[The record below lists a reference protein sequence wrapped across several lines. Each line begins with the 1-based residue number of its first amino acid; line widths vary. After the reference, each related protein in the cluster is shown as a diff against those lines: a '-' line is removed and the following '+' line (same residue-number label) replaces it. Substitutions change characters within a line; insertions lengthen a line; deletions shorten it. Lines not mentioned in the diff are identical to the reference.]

1 MRDRGRNSLY
11 AYNLT
16 GANMQINFLNLF
28 NQISEIKGLSEQLKG
43 VADGVRSPLNSG
55 FSPVMG
61 IKDVGGIHERVLTN
75 DPGSAQH
82 SLKGFNTQ
90 LAWLAETLQT
100 ELASFESQDELTS
113 RGLDVADAGGG
124 GGASSMPI
132 VSQPDPGYSPFGFTV
147 PIVDPGASIMGLASN
162 LFSTR
167 FWDVSEANA
176 RWGALSGEV
185 ADIVAG
191 LERSAASLESEN
203 DSEATTRAAQKI
215 REVAQAGT
223 HFIANANVMQQKLF
237 GFQAQLVN
245 VQPEAI
251 ALAFEVAA
259 IPDPAARAAAEKAA
273 LTYMQGVLQ
282 QQVISAMPYQHALMD
297 AAPPSGGGDTSTHFG
312 AVAGD
317 GNRYNTDGV
326 AWPQKIAEAIES
338 GAVGPGSFNVA
349 NGQIQGLE
357 SVGMGAEDIAKFHG
371 ELQNRGR
378 GILSDLGFGEALAP
392 INAAEVNTSAASA
405 GIGALNPVHGT
416 MAGAT
421 TAPGGAPYAASGL
434 NGLGSVG
441 LADGRGNQLPGGIAG
456 LSGRLPEASAN
467 PTTSAAG
474 LGGLNSSF
482 GGPQTGTHP
491 VLGGLPGAV
500 TGSGQQREGRASLS
514 GSGLLGGN
522 SGSGAVGVGGMG
534 GVAGP
539 GAVGNAGGVVGAA
552 GGAHG
557 AKSGVGNARGAGIRM
572 MPLMGG
578 MARGGDGERRIKS
591 VTTQVERDPNRRDLL
606 GEAPAVLPGVIG
618 DWARE
623 EN

>member
-1 MRDRGRNSLY
+1 
-11 AYNLT
+11 
-16 GANMQINFLNLF
+16 MQINFLNLF

-124 GGASSMPI
+124 GGAASMPI

-147 PIVDPGASIMGLASN
+147 PIVDTGASIMGLASN

-237 GFQAQLVN
+237 GFQAQLIN

-259 IPDPAARAAAEKAA
+259 IPDPVARAAAEKAA

-357 SVGMGAEDIAKFHG
+357 SVGMGAEDIAKLHG
-371 ELQNRGR
+371 DLHNRGR
-378 GILSDLGFGEALAP
+378 SILNDLGFGEALAP

-405 GIGALNPVHGT
+405 GIGSLNPVHGT
-416 MAGAT
+416 MTGAT

-456 LSGRLPEASAN
+456 LNGRLPEASAN

-500 TGSGQQREGRASLS
+500 TGAGQQREGRASLS
-514 GSGLLGGN
+514 GNGLLGGN
-522 SGSGAVGVGGMG
+522 AGSGAVGVGGMG
-534 GVAGP
+534 SVAGP

-557 AKSGVGNARGAGIRM
+557 AKPGVGNARGAGMRM

>member
-1 MRDRGRNSLY
+1 
-11 AYNLT
+11 
-16 GANMQINFLNLF
+16 
-28 NQISEIKGLSEQLKG
+28 
-43 VADGVRSPLNSG
+43 
-55 FSPVMG
+55 
-61 IKDVGGIHERVLTN
+61 
-75 DPGSAQH
+75 
-82 SLKGFNTQ
+82 
-90 LAWLAETLQT
+90 
-100 ELASFESQDELTS
+100 
-113 RGLDVADAGGG
+113 
-124 GGASSMPI
+124 MPI

-147 PIVDPGASIMGLASN
+147 PIVDTGASIMGLASN

-237 GFQAQLVN
+237 GFQAQLIN

-259 IPDPAARAAAEKAA
+259 IPDPVARAAAEKAA

-317 GNRYNTDGV
+317 GNQYNTDGV

-357 SVGMGAEDIAKFHG
+357 SVGMGAEDIAKLHG
-371 ELQNRGR
+371 DLHNRGR
-378 GILSDLGFGEALAP
+378 SILNDLGFGEALAP

-405 GIGALNPVHGT
+405 GIGSLNPVHGT
-416 MAGAT
+416 MTGAT

-456 LSGRLPEASAN
+456 LNGRLPEASAN

-500 TGSGQQREGRASLS
+500 TGAGQQREGRASLS
-514 GSGLLGGN
+514 GNGLLGGN
-522 SGSGAVGVGGMG
+522 AGSGAVGVGGMG
-534 GVAGP
+534 SVAGP

-557 AKSGVGNARGAGIRM
+557 AKPGVGNARGAGMRM

>member
-1 MRDRGRNSLY
+1 
-11 AYNLT
+11 
-16 GANMQINFLNLF
+16 
-28 NQISEIKGLSEQLKG
+28 
-43 VADGVRSPLNSG
+43 
-55 FSPVMG
+55 
-61 IKDVGGIHERVLTN
+61 
-75 DPGSAQH
+75 
-82 SLKGFNTQ
+82 
-90 LAWLAETLQT
+90 
-100 ELASFESQDELTS
+100 
-113 RGLDVADAGGG
+113 
-124 GGASSMPI
+124 MPI
-132 VSQPDPGYSPFGFTV
+132 VSQPDPGYCPFGFTV

-203 DSEATTRAAQKI
+203 DSEATTRAAHKI

-259 IPDPAARAAAEKAA
+259 IPDPVARAAAEKAA

-326 AWPQKIAEAIES
+326 AWPQKIAEAIQS
-338 GAVGPGSFNVA
+338 GAVGPGSFDVA
-349 NGQIQGLE
+349 NGQIQGLGG
-357 SVGMGAEDIAKFHG
+357 VGMGAEDIAKFHG

-378 GILSDLGFGEALAP
+378 DILSDLGFGEALAP
-392 INAAEVNTSAASA
+392 IDAAGVNTSAASA
-405 GIGALNPVHGT
+405 GVGALNPVHGT
-416 MAGAT
+416 MTGAT
-421 TAPGGAPYAASGL
+421 TAPGGAPYAAGGL

-456 LSGRLPEASAN
+456 LNGRLPEASAN

-500 TGSGQQREGRASLS
+500 TGAGQQREGRASLS
-514 GSGLLGGN
+514 GSGLLGG
-522 SGSGAVGVGGMG
+522 SAGSGAVGVGGMG

-539 GAVGNAGGVVGAA
+539 GGAGAGGSAGGVVGAA

-557 AKSGVGNARGAGIRM
+557 AKSGVSNARGAGMRM

-578 MARGGDGERRIKS
+578 MARGSDGERRIKS

>member
-1 MRDRGRNSLY
+1 MLIDRRNMRVEVQNVDRLSRRLDALQGKATSPLDGGFS
-11 AYNLT
+11 T
-16 GANMQINFLNLF
+16 VT
-28 NQISEIKGLSEQLKG
+28 GLSE
-43 VADGVRSPLNSG
+43 
-55 FSPVMG
+55 
-61 IKDVGGIHERVLTN
+61 VGAIHQRVLAT
-75 DPGSAQH
+75 DPGSARN
-82 SLKGFNTQ
+82 SLEGFRGQ
-90 LAWLAETLQT
+90 VSWLGEALQT
-100 ELASFESQDELTS
+100 ELASFESQDILTS

-124 GGASSMPI
+124 GGAASMPI

-147 PIVDPGASIMGLASN
+147 PIVDPGTSIMGLASN

-237 GFQAQLVN
+237 GFQAQLIN

-259 IPDPAARAAAEKAA
+259 IPDPVARAAAEKAA

-317 GNRYNTDGV
+317 GNQYNTDGV

-357 SVGMGAEDIAKFHG
+357 SVGMGAEDIAKLHG
-371 ELQNRGR
+371 DLHNRGR
-378 GILSDLGFGEALAP
+378 SILNDLGFGEALAP

-405 GIGALNPVHGT
+405 GIGSLNPVHGT
-416 MAGAT
+416 MTGAT

-456 LSGRLPEASAN
+456 LNGRLPEASAN

-500 TGSGQQREGRASLS
+500 TGAGQQREGRASLS
-514 GSGLLGGN
+514 GNGLLGGN
-522 SGSGAVGVGGMG
+522 AGSGAVGVGGMG

-557 AKSGVGNARGAGIRM
+557 AKPGVGNARGAGMRM

>member
-1 MRDRGRNSLY
+1 MLIDRRNMRVEVQNVDRLSRRLDALQGKATSPLDGGFS
-11 AYNLT
+11 T
-16 GANMQINFLNLF
+16 VT
-28 NQISEIKGLSEQLKG
+28 GLSE
-43 VADGVRSPLNSG
+43 
-55 FSPVMG
+55 
-61 IKDVGGIHERVLTN
+61 VGAIHQRVLAT
-75 DPGSAQH
+75 DPGSARN
-82 SLKGFNTQ
+82 SLEGFRGQ
-90 LAWLAETLQT
+90 VSWLGETLQT

-113 RGLDVADAGGG
+113 RGLDIADAGGG
-124 GGASSMPI
+124 GGALSMPI

-259 IPDPAARAAAEKAA
+259 IPDPVARAAAEKAA

-357 SVGMGAEDIAKFHG
+357 SVGMGAEDIAKLHG
-371 ELQNRGR
+371 DLHNRGR
-378 GILSDLGFGEALAP
+378 SILNDLGFGEALAP

-405 GIGALNPVHGT
+405 GIGSLNPVHGT
-416 MAGAT
+416 MTGAT

-434 NGLGSVG
+434 NGLGTVG

-456 LSGRLPEASAN
+456 LNGRLPEASAN

-500 TGSGQQREGRASLS
+500 TGAGQQREGRASLS
-514 GSGLLGGN
+514 GNGLLGGN
-522 SGSGAVGVGGMG
+522 AGSGAVGVGGMG

-557 AKSGVGNARGAGIRM
+557 AKPGVGNARGAGMRM

>member
-1 MRDRGRNSLY
+1 
-11 AYNLT
+11 
-16 GANMQINFLNLF
+16 MQINFLNLF

-124 GGASSMPI
+124 GGAASMPI

-147 PIVDPGASIMGLASN
+147 PIVDTGASIMGLASN

-259 IPDPAARAAAEKAA
+259 IPDPVARAAAEKAA

-326 AWPQKIAEAIES
+326 AWPEKIAEAIES

-357 SVGMGAEDIAKFHG
+357 SVGMGAEDIAKLHG
-371 ELQNRGR
+371 DLHNRGR
-378 GILSDLGFGEALAP
+378 SILNDLGFGEALAP

-405 GIGALNPVHGT
+405 GIGSLNPVHGT
-416 MAGAT
+416 MTGAT

-456 LSGRLPEASAN
+456 LNGRLPEASAN

-500 TGSGQQREGRASLS
+500 TGAGQQREGRASLS

-522 SGSGAVGVGGMG
+522 AGSGAVGVGGMG

-557 AKSGVGNARGAGIRM
+557 AKPGVGNARGAGMRM

>member
-1 MRDRGRNSLY
+1 
-11 AYNLT
+11 
-16 GANMQINFLNLF
+16 
-28 NQISEIKGLSEQLKG
+28 
-43 VADGVRSPLNSG
+43 
-55 FSPVMG
+55 
-61 IKDVGGIHERVLTN
+61 
-75 DPGSAQH
+75 
-82 SLKGFNTQ
+82 
-90 LAWLAETLQT
+90 
-100 ELASFESQDELTS
+100 
-113 RGLDVADAGGG
+113 
-124 GGASSMPI
+124 MPI

-147 PIVDPGASIMGLASN
+147 PIVDPGTSIMGLASN

-245 VQPEAI
+245 VQPEAV

-259 IPDPAARAAAEKAA
+259 IPDPVARAAAEKAA

-317 GNRYNTDGV
+317 GNQYNTDGV

-357 SVGMGAEDIAKFHG
+357 SVGMGAEDIAKLHG
-371 ELQNRGR
+371 DLHNRGR
-378 GILSDLGFGEALAP
+378 SILNDLGFGEALAP

-405 GIGALNPVHGT
+405 GIGSLNPVHGT
-416 MAGAT
+416 MTGAT

-467 PTTSAAG
+467 PNTSAAG

-500 TGSGQQREGRASLS
+500 TGAGQQREGRASLS
-514 GSGLLGGN
+514 GNGLLGGN
-522 SGSGAVGVGGMG
+522 AGSGAVGVGGMG

-557 AKSGVGNARGAGIRM
+557 AKSGVGNARGAGMRM

>member
-1 MRDRGRNSLY
+1 
-11 AYNLT
+11 
-16 GANMQINFLNLF
+16 MQINLSNLF
-28 NQISEIKGLSEQLKG
+28 NQLSEIKGLSERLRG
-43 VADGVRSPLNSG
+43 VADGAHSPLNSG
-55 FSPVMG
+55 FSPVLG
-61 IKDVGGIHERVLTN
+61 IKDVGGIHERVLTH

-82 SLKGFNTQ
+82 SLEGFNRQ
-90 LAWLAETLQT
+90 LSWLADTLKT

-124 GGASSMPI
+124 GGAVSMPI
-132 VSQPDPGYSPFGFTV
+132 VSQPDPGYSPFGFTI
-147 PIVDPGASIMGLASN
+147 PIVDTGASIMGLASN

-191 LERSAASLESEN
+191 LENSAASLEAEN

-223 HFIANANVMQQKLF
+223 HFIANASVMQQKLF
-237 GFQAQLVN
+237 GFQAQLMN

-259 IPDPAARAAAEKAA
+259 IPEPATRQAAEQAA
-273 LTYMQGVLQ
+273 LVYMQGVLQ

-312 AVAGD
+312 AVMGD

-326 AWPQKIAEAIES
+326 TWPKQIAEAIES
-338 GAVGPGSFNVA
+338 GTMGPGSFGVA
-349 NGQIQGLE
+349 DGHIQGLE
-357 SVGMGAEDIAKFHG
+357 SVGMGADDIARFHN
-371 ELQNRGR
+371 ELHNRGR
-378 GILSDLGFGEALAP
+378 SILSELGFGDTLAP
-392 INAAEVNTSAASA
+392 INAGEVNTSAANVGLSA
-405 GIGALNPVHGT
+405 HDPVR
-416 MAGAT
+416 
-421 TAPGGAPYAASGL
+421 GGAPGSLATTNGAANMPAGV
-434 NGLGSVG
+434 NGLGGLGSGAVGQGLGAIG
-441 LADGRGNQLPGGIAG
+441 LADGRGNKLPGGVASH
-456 LSGRLPEASAN
+456 SGRLPEMSAN
-467 PTTSAAG
+467 PTTNAAG
-474 LGGLNSSF
+474 FGGAGASF

-500 TGSGQQREGRASLS
+500 TGTGQQREGRTSLS
-514 GSGLLGGN
+514 G
-522 SGSGAVGVGGMG
+522 GSLVGGGAISTG
-534 GVAGP
+534 GTG
-539 GAVGNAGGVVGAA
+539 GVGNAGGA
-552 GGAHG
+552 GGVLG
-557 AKSGVGNARGAGIRM
+557 APGGAGSARQGVGSARGAGMRM
-572 MPLMGG
+572 MPMMGG
-578 MARGGDGERRIKS
+578 MARGGEGERRVKS

-623 EN
+623 TK

>member
-1 MRDRGRNSLY
+1 
-11 AYNLT
+11 
-16 GANMQINFLNLF
+16 MQINFLNLF

-90 LAWLAETLQT
+90 LAWLAEALQT
-100 ELASFESQDELTS
+100 ELASFESQDILTS

-124 GGASSMPI
+124 GGAASMPI

-147 PIVDPGASIMGLASN
+147 PIVDTGASIMGLASN

-237 GFQAQLVN
+237 GFQAQLIN

-259 IPDPAARAAAEKAA
+259 IPDPVARAAAEKAA

-317 GNRYNTDGV
+317 GNQYNTDGV

-357 SVGMGAEDIAKFHG
+357 SVGMGAEDIAKLHG
-371 ELQNRGR
+371 DLHNRGR
-378 GILSDLGFGEALAP
+378 SILNDLGFGEALAP

-405 GIGALNPVHGT
+405 GIGSLNPVHGT
-416 MAGAT
+416 MTGAT

-434 NGLGSVG
+434 NGVGSVG

-456 LSGRLPEASAN
+456 LNGRLPEASAN

-500 TGSGQQREGRASLS
+500 TGAGQQREGRASLS
-514 GSGLLGGN
+514 GNGLLGGN
-522 SGSGAVGVGGMG
+522 AGSGAVGVGGMG

-557 AKSGVGNARGAGIRM
+557 AKPGVGNARGAGMRM

>member
-1 MRDRGRNSLY
+1 MLIDRRNMRVEVQNVDRLSRRLDALQGKATSPLDGGFS
-11 AYNLT
+11 T
-16 GANMQINFLNLF
+16 VT
-28 NQISEIKGLSEQLKG
+28 GLSE
-43 VADGVRSPLNSG
+43 
-55 FSPVMG
+55 
-61 IKDVGGIHERVLTN
+61 VGAIHQRVLAT
-75 DPGSAQH
+75 DPGSARN
-82 SLKGFNTQ
+82 SLEGFRGQ
-90 LAWLAETLQT
+90 VSWLGEALQT

-132 VSQPDPGYSPFGFTV
+132 VSQPDPGYCPFGFTV

-259 IPDPAARAAAEKAA
+259 IPDPVARAAAEKAA

-326 AWPQKIAEAIES
+326 AWPQKIAEAIQS
-338 GAVGPGSFNVA
+338 GAVGPGSFDVA
-349 NGQIQGLE
+349 NGQIQGLDG
-357 SVGMGAEDIAKFHG
+357 VGMGAEDIAKFHG

-392 INAAEVNTSAASA
+392 IDAAGVNTSAASA
-405 GIGALNPVHGT
+405 GVGALNPVHGT
-416 MAGAT
+416 MTGAT
-421 TAPGGAPYAASGL
+421 TAPGGAPYAAGGL
-434 NGLGSVG
+434 NGLGAVG
-441 LADGRGNQLPGGIAG
+441 LADGHGNQLPGGIAG
-456 LSGRLPEASAN
+456 LNGRLPEASAN

-491 VLGGLPGAV
+491 VLGGLPGAG
-500 TGSGQQREGRASLS
+500 TGAGQQREGRASLS
-514 GSGLLGGN
+514 SSGLLGSN
-522 SGSGAVGVGGMG
+522 AGSGAVGMG

-539 GAVGNAGGVVGAA
+539 GGAGAVGNAGGVVGAA

-557 AKSGVGNARGAGIRM
+557 AKSGVGNARGAGMRM
-572 MPLMGG
+572 MPVMGG

>member
-1 MRDRGRNSLY
+1 
-11 AYNLT
+11 
-16 GANMQINFLNLF
+16 MQINFLNLF

-90 LAWLAETLQT
+90 LAWLAEALQT
-100 ELASFESQDELTS
+100 ELASFESQDILTS

-124 GGASSMPI
+124 GGAASMPI

-147 PIVDPGASIMGLASN
+147 PIVDTGASIMGLASN

-259 IPDPAARAAAEKAA
+259 IPDPVARAAAEKAA

-357 SVGMGAEDIAKFHG
+357 SVGMGAEDIAKLHG
-371 ELQNRGR
+371 DLHNRGR
-378 GILSDLGFGEALAP
+378 SILNDLGFGEALAP

-405 GIGALNPVHGT
+405 GIGSLNPVHGT
-416 MAGAT
+416 MTGAT

-456 LSGRLPEASAN
+456 LNGRLPEASAN

-500 TGSGQQREGRASLS
+500 TGAGQQREGRASLS
-514 GSGLLGGN
+514 GNGLLGGN
-522 SGSGAVGVGGMG
+522 AGSGAVGVGGMG

-557 AKSGVGNARGAGIRM
+557 AKPGVGNARGAGMRM

>member
-1 MRDRGRNSLY
+1 
-11 AYNLT
+11 
-16 GANMQINFLNLF
+16 MQINFLNLF

-90 LAWLAETLQT
+90 LAWLAEALQT
-100 ELASFESQDELTS
+100 ELASFESQDILTS

-124 GGASSMPI
+124 GGAASMPI

-147 PIVDPGASIMGLASN
+147 PIVDTGASIMGLASN

-259 IPDPAARAAAEKAA
+259 IPDPVARAAAEKAA

-326 AWPQKIAEAIES
+326 AWLQKIAEAIES

-357 SVGMGAEDIAKFHG
+357 SVGMGAEDIAKLHG
-371 ELQNRGR
+371 DLHNRGR
-378 GILSDLGFGEALAP
+378 SILNDLGFGEALAP

-405 GIGALNPVHGT
+405 GIGSLNPVHGT
-416 MAGAT
+416 MTGAT

-456 LSGRLPEASAN
+456 LNGRLPEASAN

-500 TGSGQQREGRASLS
+500 TGAGQQREGRASLS

-522 SGSGAVGVGGMG
+522 AGSGAVGVGGMG

-557 AKSGVGNARGAGIRM
+557 AKPGVGNARGAGMRM

>member
-1 MRDRGRNSLY
+1 MLIDRRNMRVEVQNVDRLSRRLDALQGKATSPLDGGFS
-11 AYNLT
+11 T
-16 GANMQINFLNLF
+16 VT
-28 NQISEIKGLSEQLKG
+28 GLSE
-43 VADGVRSPLNSG
+43 
-55 FSPVMG
+55 
-61 IKDVGGIHERVLTN
+61 VGAIHQRVLAT
-75 DPGSAQH
+75 DPGSARN
-82 SLKGFNTQ
+82 SLEGFRGQ
-90 LAWLAETLQT
+90 VSWLGEALQT
-100 ELASFESQDELTS
+100 ELASFESQDILTS

-124 GGASSMPI
+124 GGAASMPI
-132 VSQPDPGYSPFGFTV
+132 VAQPDPGYSPFGFTV
-147 PIVDPGASIMGLASN
+147 PIVDTGASIMGLASN

-185 ADIVAG
+185 ADIVTG

-259 IPDPAARAAAEKAA
+259 IPDPVARAAAEKAA

-357 SVGMGAEDIAKFHG
+357 SVGMGAEDIAKLHG
-371 ELQNRGR
+371 DLHNRGR
-378 GILSDLGFGEALAP
+378 SILNDLGFGEALAP

-405 GIGALNPVHGT
+405 GIGSLNPVHGT
-416 MAGAT
+416 MTGAT

-456 LSGRLPEASAN
+456 LNGRLPEASAN

-474 LGGLNSSF
+474 VGGLNSSF

-500 TGSGQQREGRASLS
+500 TGAGQQREGRASLS

-522 SGSGAVGVGGMG
+522 AGSGAVGVGGMG

-557 AKSGVGNARGAGIRM
+557 AKSGVGNARGAGMRM

>member
-1 MRDRGRNSLY
+1 MIINQHNLNQQVDAINNLGQNLSL
-11 AYNLT
+11 ATQRVHSPLDGGFST
-16 GANMQINFLNLF
+16 VT
-28 NQISEIKGLSEQLKG
+28 GLSE
-43 VADGVRSPLNSG
+43 
-55 FSPVMG
+55 
-61 IKDVGGIHERVLTN
+61 VGAIHQRVLAT
-75 DPGSAQH
+75 DPGSARN
-82 SLKGFNTQ
+82 SLEGFRGQ
-90 LAWLAETLQT
+90 VSWLGEALQT

-259 IPDPAARAAAEKAA
+259 IPDPVARAAAEKAA

-317 GNRYNTDGV
+317 GNQYNTDGV
-326 AWPQKIAEAIES
+326 VWPQKIADAIQS

-349 NGQIQGLE
+349 DGQIQGLE
-357 SVGMGAEDIAKFHG
+357 GVGMGAEDIAEFHG

-405 GIGALNPVHGT
+405 GIEALNPVHGT

-421 TAPGGAPYAASGL
+421 TAPGSAPYAAGGL

-441 LADGRGNQLPGGIAG
+441 LADGRGNQLPRGIAG
-456 LSGRLPEASAN
+456 LNGRLPEASAN

-500 TGSGQQREGRASLS
+500 TGAGQQREGRASLS
-514 GSGLLGGN
+514 GSSLLGGN
-522 SGSGAVGVGGMG
+522 AGSGAVGVGGMG

-539 GAVGNAGGVVGAA
+539 GSAGAVGNAGGVVGAA
-552 GGAHG
+552 GGAHD
-557 AKSGVGNARGAGIRM
+557 AKSGVGNARGAGMRM

-578 MARGGDGERRIKS
+578 MVRDGDGERRIKS

>member
-1 MRDRGRNSLY
+1 
-11 AYNLT
+11 
-16 GANMQINFLNLF
+16 MQINFLNLF

-259 IPDPAARAAAEKAA
+259 IPDPVARAAAEKAA

-317 GNRYNTDGV
+317 GNRYSTDGV

-378 GILSDLGFGEALAP
+378 SILNDLGFGEALAP

-405 GIGALNPVHGT
+405 GTGGINPVHGA
-416 MAGAT
+416 MAGT
-421 TAPGGAPYAASGL
+421 TPGPGGAPYAASGL

-456 LSGRLPEASAN
+456 LNGRLPEASAN

-500 TGSGQQREGRASLS
+500 TGAGQQREGRASLS
-514 GSGLLGGN
+514 GNGLLGGN
-522 SGSGAVGVGGMG
+522 AGSGAVGVGGMG

-557 AKSGVGNARGAGIRM
+557 AKPGVGNARGAGMRM